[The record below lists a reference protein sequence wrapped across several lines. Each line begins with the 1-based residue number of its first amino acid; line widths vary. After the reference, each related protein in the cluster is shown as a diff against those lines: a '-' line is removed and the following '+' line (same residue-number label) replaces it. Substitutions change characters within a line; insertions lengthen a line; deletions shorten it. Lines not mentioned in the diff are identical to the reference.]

1 MSTVDETPAE
11 EPQGASRAAGGC
23 VLLVALA
30 PAGAAVY
37 AVPELGYTV
46 AGVLATVAVGKA
58 RTWAAGRR
66 RDVVETEVD
75 EQEPVDIVAVLQHL
89 GEGGEHVR
97 LTQLQEAAGLPDTKT
112 VRALLDEAGIPIR
125 PGVRAGGKNGPGVH
139 TDDIPPLEAAP
150 SERCLCR
157 SDTNA
162 NTNNDG
168 GEDPEKGFRVEHTGQ
183 AGITV
188 YDLSETHQRRH
199 AAKA

>member
-11 EPQGASRAAGGC
+11 EPQGASRVAGGC

-37 AVPELGYTV
+37 TVPELGYTV
-46 AGVLATVAVGKA
+46 AGVLATVAVSKA

-66 RDVVETEVD
+66 DVDDTEVD
-75 EQEPVDIVAVLQHL
+75 EQEPVDIVAVLQDL
-89 GEGGEHVR
+89 GEGGENVR
-97 LTQLQEAAGLPDTKT
+97 LTQLQEAAGLPDTKA
-112 VRALLDEAGIPIR
+112 VRALLEEASIPIR

-139 TDDIPPLEAAP
+139 ATDIPPLEAAP
-150 SERCLCR
+150 SDGCLCR

-162 NTNNDG
+162 NANNDG
-168 GEDPEKGFRVEHTGQ
+168 GEGPEKGFRVEHTGQ

>member
-1 MSTVDETPAE
+1 M
-11 EPQGASRAAGGC
+11 
-23 VLLVALA
+23 
-30 PAGAAVY
+30 Y